1 MTKRVMTSAIPDMS
15 VAEVRKAL
23 GEVRRRANLQ
33 TLQKPF
39 FITDSLTDTLSI
51 QEFCLKFECGH
62 HAKRHNKG
70 KKPNRS
76 DSGSSDLSDDDADAQ
91 VRDG

>member
-1 MTKRVMTSAIPDMS
+1 MS

-33 TLQKPF
+33 TVQKPF
-39 FITDSLTDTLSI
+39 FITDSLTDFLSI

-70 KKPNRS
+70 KKPSRS
-76 DSGSSDLSDDDADAQ
+76 DSGNSSDLSDDGE
-91 VRDG
+91 DGQE